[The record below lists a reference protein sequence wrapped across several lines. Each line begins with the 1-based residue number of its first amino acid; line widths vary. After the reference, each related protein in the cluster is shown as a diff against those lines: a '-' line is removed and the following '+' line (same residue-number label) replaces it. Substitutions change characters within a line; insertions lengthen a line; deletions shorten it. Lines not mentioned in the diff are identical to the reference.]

1 MHPCCPNCRQMHLW
15 GLDASHKLPV
25 GASMGFVET
34 LPDTSCQCICGFC
47 CQQKLLA
54 VVYEIIEQ
62 CLDSRYHCNA
72 MIKSYYVVMQTVA
85 YLQLF
90 PVQKYTML
98 QETSTNILLETST
111 NDL

>member
-1 MHPCCPNCRQMHLW
+1 MHLW
-15 GLDASHKLPV
+15 GLDAPHKLPV

-34 LPDTSCQCICGFC
+34 LLGTSRQRICGFC
-47 CQQKLLA
+47 CRQKMLA

-62 CLDSRYHCNA
+62 CLDSRYHCNGIYN
-72 MIKSYYVVMQTVA
+72 MIKSYYVAMQTVA